1 MTLPKSWAQLSQRTL
16 VLQKITWDGKIDS
29 ATVDVP
35 PARGPVLIAID
46 NADQAE
52 ESLTVTLEQKVRIDD
67 TNASAQISEGDG
79 VVTVTCDEPGPDGDK
94 YGIKVVVPS
103 VDEATDLD
111 VVLED
116 DVIMV
121 TLAMKADNDTF
132 IPDDAKNTAAL
143 IAAAITGED
152 GVEDTGIPGFTAV
165 ASGVDSTPFTTDI
178 DTVQFSGG
186 STDVYFPQYDA
197 EGQELELT
205 VAVEQQ
211 VIFGPF
217 DYFPRFLGGRITLTA
232 GGAPTDED
240 VTVVLVQEIG
250 RG

>member
-46 NADQAE
+46 NADQAK

-67 TNASAQISEGDG
+67 TNASAQISEGNG

-132 IPDDAKNTAAL
+132 IPDNAKNTAAL
-143 IAAAITGED
+143 IAAAINDE
-152 GVEDTGIPGFTAV
+152 EAGIPGFTAV

-205 VAVEQQ
+205 VAAEQQ

-232 GGAPTDED
+232 GDAPTDED

>member
-1 MTLPKSWAQLSQRTL
+1 M
-16 VLQKITWDGKIDS
+16 
-29 ATVDVP
+29 
-35 PARGPVLIAID
+35 
-46 NADQAE
+46 
-52 ESLTVTLEQKVRIDD
+52 
-67 TNASAQISEGDG
+67 
-79 VVTVTCDEPGPDGDK
+79 
-94 YGIKVVVPS
+94 VVPS

-232 GGAPTDED
+232 GDAPTDED